1 MRALVTG
8 GAGFIGSHVV
18 DALVARG
25 DEVLVI
31 DDLSTGKHENLDQA
45 KAKGATL
52 EVGDVTD
59 ARVLLTTLEGFKPE
73 AIFHLA
79 AQIDVRKS
87 MADPAFDIRLN
98 VLGTVNVL
106 EAAVRVGAERL
117 VFTSTGGAIYGEGLD
132 RPEDL
137 PFAESARCRPD
148 SVYGQSKLAAEGYV
162 ELYRRSRGLSTSVLR
177 LGNVYGP
184 RQDPALEAGVVAI
197 FSDLARDGGRPTI
210 FGDGLQTRDY
220 VNVADVVAGVLAA
233 QGTGRSGPFNIGT
246 GVETSVLE
254 LAETIGRL
262 AGRDD
267 FEPRFAPARA
277 GEVQRTALDVG
288 LAERDLGWR
297 ARKSLESGLEQTL
310 AGESPGSSSGIPPDR
325 ACPGKR
331 HRVPTFTWVHAGS
344 SVRGQGVRLPVPS
357 GDLRPDL
364 RPGHAR
370 DPSIYGR
377 PEAEGAPLPG
387 GRRRRDRPREG

>member
-1 MRALVTG
+1 
-8 GAGFIGSHVV
+8 
-18 DALVARG
+18 
-25 DEVLVI
+25 
-31 DDLSTGKHENLDQA
+31 
-45 KAKGATL
+45 
-52 EVGDVTD
+52 
-59 ARVLLTTLEGFKPE
+59 
-73 AIFHLA
+73 
-79 AQIDVRKS
+79 

-162 ELYRRSRGLSTSVLR
+162 ELYRSSRGLSTSVLR

-277 GEVQRTALDVG
+277 GEVQRTALDVE

-310 AGESPGSSSGIPPDR
+310 A
-325 ACPGKR
+325 
-331 HRVPTFTWVHAGS
+331 
-344 SVRGQGVRLPVPS
+344 
-357 GDLRPDL
+357 
-364 RPGHAR
+364 
-370 DPSIYGR
+370 
-377 PEAEGAPLPG
+377 
-387 GRRRRDRPREG
+387 